1 MFGHVRTQIRNAFR
15 EELQLTLSADY
26 DIYSSRKYR
35 LNVTDRP
42 MIDMRFASV
51 DIAAQTMGKLRTG
64 KGALYIR
71 VQRTA
76 TEDEIDDLLDQDE
89 VNVTSVI
96 EAADWSSL
104 LEEDPELT
112 QVTFADDA
120 MGETPI
126 GMIVMRYDVEYRIA
140 KTDPE
145 TVRT

>member
-1 MFGHVRTQIRNAFR
+1 MSHVRTQIRAAFADA
-15 EELQLTLSADY
+15 LDADLAGDY
-26 DIYSSRKYR
+26 DIFASRKYR
-35 LNVTDRP
+35 LNLTGRP

-51 DIAAQTMGKLRTG
+51 DIAAQTMGDLRTH

-71 VQRTA
+71 VQRMA
-76 TEDEIDDLLDQDE
+76 TEDEMDDLLDQDE
-89 VNVTSVI
+89 VNVTTVI

-112 QVTFADDA
+112 QVSFADDA
-120 MGETPI
+120 VGETPI